1 VKQLVIGLSLAL
13 LALVS
18 AAGNAASRPLR
29 VIAYETKPFFYRDAQ
44 GQPAGLENDILAF
57 HAKTHG
63 ETLEVTFAKSFDDV
77 LPQLLAGK
85 ADVAAATITVTAERQ
100 KEMDFSVPYFP
111 VRVMLVVPRAQPV
124 SKLAE
129 LGGATLATMH
139 GTTYEK
145 ALQAG
150 APGAK
155 LVYAFDEA
163 ALLDLV
169 NAGKARAAAMDSA
182 VAYGLLPR
190 YPKLQLGIPLSAEQ
204 GLAFAVPKGSPLG
217 AELSKT
223 IGQLK
228 ASKIYFR
235 LLEQHLGAEAAKMVA
250 AGKG

>member
-1 VKQLVIGLSLAL
+1 MKRLLLIALAL
-13 LALVS
+13 LAAPLH
-18 AAGNAASRPLR
+18 AAPPLR
-29 VIAYETKPFFYRDAQ
+29 VVAYETKPFFYRDAK
-44 GQPAGLENDILAF
+44 GQPAGLENDILAY

-63 ETLEVTFAKSFDDV
+63 RTLAVTFAKSFDDV
-77 LPQLLAGK
+77 LPTLLAGK
-85 ADVAAATITVTAERQ
+85 ADVAAATVTVTPERQ
-100 KEMDFSVPYFP
+100 QQMDFSAPYFP

-124 SKLAE
+124 KRLAE

-145 ALQAG
+145 ILQAG

-169 NAGKARAAAMDSA
+169 SAGKARAAAMDSA
-182 VAYGLLPR
+182 VAYGLLPH
-190 YPKLQLGIPLSAEQ
+190 YPRLRLGISLSPEQ
-204 GLAFAVPKGSPLG
+204 GLAFAVPKGSALAP
-217 AELSKT
+217 ELSKT
-223 IGQLK
+223 IAQLK

-235 LLEQHLGAEAAKMVA
+235 LLERHLGAEAAKLVA